1 MKLRV
6 KERRSSMKKKVII
19 TISRTFGSGGR
30 EIGEKLAKEIG
41 IPFYDKNLLKLLSD
55 KTGISEEGL
64 ENADEKLLNRFVDT
78 YSVTVGQD
86 YGTNLYLYKVQK
98 KLIREIAEK
107 GSCIIVGRLADWILK
122 DDSDLLR
129 VFIMAP
135 DEYRIHRIMEQENVT
150 EKEAQKLIRQVD
162 KLRRNYYSFFTDG
175 RWDSLENKDIV
186 INSALKGVD
195 GTVDILKAILETL

>member
-1 MKLRV
+1 
-6 KERRSSMKKKVII
+6 MKKKVII

-135 DEYRIHRIMEQENVT
+135 DP
-150 EKEAQKLIRQVD
+150 
-162 KLRRNYYSFFTDG
+162 SG
-175 RWDSLENKDIV
+175 
-186 INSALKGVD
+186 G
-195 GTVDILKAILETL
+195 